1 MIRAGSAGFSAPPA
15 SPPRSRPPGR
25 SPIRSGTA
33 VGPFHNISAGGTH
46 IHHSTFGIFGLL
58 GVGYAWTYRR
68 GIGDPDQPAW
78 ASRLSATLYGVCS
91 ALTLDEFAL
100 WLDLKDDY
108 WDKQGRKSIDAVAIF
123 GGLLTMGFL
132 GQDALR
138 DLLGLEQRARHDL

>member
-1 MIRAGSAGFSAPPA
+1 M
-15 SPPRSRPPGR
+15 
-25 SPIRSGTA
+25 
-33 VGPFHNISAGGTH
+33 
-46 IHHSTFGIFGLL
+46 
-58 GVGYAWTYRR
+58 WTYRR

-138 DLLGLEQRARHDL
+138 DLLGLEQRADTTCSRAEREPPAASAKDGEAGGDRAALATREQPPPR